1 MNQLYYRFICAL
13 AVVAERQN
21 LIERILVTK
30 DYCSEGAYVVRLCK
44 DGSWKT
50 EYFSYIMAVSFIGG
64 GNWSIQRKPPTC
76 RIMRFDFTKKSLI
89 ISNTDM
95 FFPMETLN

>member
-50 EYFSYIMAVSFIGG
+50 VVLDDYFPVDQHKRLRYSTV
-64 GNWSIQRKPPTC
+64 
-76 RIMRFDFTKKSLI
+76 I
-89 ISNTDM
+89 I
-95 FFPMETLN
+95 